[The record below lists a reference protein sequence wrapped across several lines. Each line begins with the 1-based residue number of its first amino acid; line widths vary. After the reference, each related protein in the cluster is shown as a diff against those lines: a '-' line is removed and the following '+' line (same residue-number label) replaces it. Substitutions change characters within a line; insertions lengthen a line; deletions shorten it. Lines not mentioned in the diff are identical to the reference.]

1 MEIRIMLFILMMMV
15 MPVSYA
21 ACYSELSV
29 QHNLVVQGDFALT
42 QTQMATYEH
51 NFNDS
56 SCVSTNTITPMS
68 PSDIIVGLYNDTI
81 KLNLHFE
88 WTNKNNITLSNNQTS
103 FTNGYSVTVT
113 PAASNAKV
121 NVSAGGG
128 GSVMI
133 NGVATLSSASS
144 STRGSAAV
152 QFLLCLL
159 GGKSWDACVN
169 SYRNALSYN
178 PITTTC
184 KPDDLLITLDS
195 IPVSQLP
202 ATGNKATINSKQG
215 DIILRCKNLLG
226 QQNQTSRKMQVYLSS
241 SDLLTNSNTI
251 LKGAEDN
258 GVGFIL
264 ESNSSPVTLLNI
276 TNSSKGYT
284 NLKEIAAK
292 SKLTDTTVSIP
303 ITASYYVYDTNK
315 VKSGALEATALINV
329 KYD

>member
-159 GGKSWDACVN
+159 GGKSWDACVGDAAN
-169 SYRNALSYN
+169 
-178 PITTTC
+178 
-184 KPDDLLITLDS
+184 LLI
-195 IPVSQLP
+195 
-202 ATGNKATINSKQG
+202 
-215 DIILRCKNLLG
+215 
-226 QQNQTSRKMQVYLSS
+226 
-241 SDLLTNSNTI
+241 
-251 LKGAEDN
+251 
-258 GVGFIL
+258 
-264 ESNSSPVTLLNI
+264 
-276 TNSSKGYT
+276 
-284 NLKEIAAK
+284 
-292 SKLTDTTVSIP
+292 
-303 ITASYYVYDTNK
+303 
-315 VKSGALEATALINV
+315 
-329 KYD
+329 